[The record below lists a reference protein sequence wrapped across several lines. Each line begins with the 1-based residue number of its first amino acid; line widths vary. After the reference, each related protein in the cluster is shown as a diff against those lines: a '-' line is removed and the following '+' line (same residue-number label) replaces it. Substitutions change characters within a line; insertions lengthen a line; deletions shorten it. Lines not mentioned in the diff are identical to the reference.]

1 MNDPR
6 RSGQARDTAIGL
18 CADCA
23 HARVVRSARGSEFYL
38 CELSFADR
46 RFPRYPPL
54 PVLRCEG
61 YRRLDPTE
69 PC

>member
-6 RSGQARDTAIGL
+6 GSGQAGDKRVGL

-23 HARVVRSARGSEFYL
+23 HARIVRTARGSEFYL
-38 CELSFADR
+38 CELSFTDR

-54 PVLRCEG
+54 PVLRCDG
-61 YRRLDPTE
+61 HQPGNPTE

>member
-1 MNDPR
+1 MNDPP
-6 RSGQARDTAIGL
+6 RSGQAQEARVGL

-23 HARVVRSARGSEFYL
+23 HARIVRSARGSEFYL
-38 CELSFADR
+38 CELSFADK

-61 YRRLDPTE
+61 YRPWDTDS
-69 PC
+69 

>member
-6 RSGQARDTAIGL
+6 ASRQARDPRVGL
-18 CADCA
+18 CAHCA
-23 HARVVRSARGSEFYL
+23 HARIVRSARGSEFYL
-38 CELSFADR
+38 CQLSFDDH

-54 PVLRCEG
+54 PVLRCDG
-61 YRRLDPTE
+61 YHPIDPAD